1 MRPGCCEDRCPH
13 ARPPPRK
20 RTVTPSFPGSLQ
32 PAFDSQEEVYSAIL
46 MELEEANTL
55 FDAEIDIAAEH
66 DILFQ
71 GDLSKWQ

>member
-1 MRPGCCEDRCPH
+1 
-13 ARPPPRK
+13 
-20 RTVTPSFPGSLQ
+20 
-32 PAFDSQEEVYSAIL
+32 